1 MPAAAMNRAL
11 IVFPI
16 IITLSG
22 SLSRHTIRSL
32 PPYRFGATGM
42 IVVRWAGTEA

>member
-22 SLSRHTIRSL
+22 SLSKHTIRSL
-32 PPYRFGATGM
+32 QLNSFGAAGM
-42 IVVRWAGTEA
+42 IVVR